1 MSIYV
6 VTCTFNVSQMLVD
19 CAFKTLE
26 DAKAYAK
33 KLNGDKGKGVAR
45 CKELI
50 ALREGEAAVQFL
62 VEESGVTFA
71 VADVELK

>member
-1 MSIYV
+1 
-6 VTCTFNVSQMLVD
+6 MLVN
-19 CAFKTLE
+19 CAFKTLK

-33 KLNGDKGKGVAR
+33 RLNGDKVKGVAR

-62 VEESGVTFA
+62 VEESGVTF
-71 VADVELK
+71 DVVDVKVK

>member
-1 MSIYV
+1 M
-6 VTCTFNVSQMLVD
+6 D

-26 DAKAYAK
+26 DAKTYAK
-33 KLNGDKGKGVAR
+33 KLNGDKGKAVAR

-62 VEESGVTFA
+62 VEESGVTF
-71 VADVELK
+71 DVVDVKVK